1 MDVDQVGL
9 ICEKMEA
16 RVMQERLRFE
26 NIYNLVED
34 YLVNATDSSKKRDSR
49 IIIGGP
55 MGVHMLLQ
63 RQRTYD
69 DFQYIL
75 YTENSLIHANNL
87 TNAIAASVGESPIV
101 KLRTPI
107 PDIKYEIHVDGRPL
121 VIIFTLRSDVK
132 TYDLIEPVK
141 VKSFDGKRELLVLS
155 PEVHL
160 LDVYRTLSSPADVG
174 SWGEALVY
182 EKCLYELLQKRLS
195 ILGGDSEEIKPEER
209 TKIEEALLRDFV
221 GGNKQLVL
229 LGEHAIKILGKGQT
243 SSNVI
248 YVISSANEE
257 SDFAKIKSIV
267 HKALGREI
275 PVTKN
280 SRSSNVMQDFRLT
293 RNTIKIGAD
302 GQKKEVM
309 YIYNSASFDLV
320 PYNVVTNKQNVQIQI
335 ANPFVLMRFL
345 LVDLWMIRWV
355 REMGKVNEFFAKKRI
370 HNILSHIVNLRKEMS
385 NSNATI
391 KDELFS
397 GKGPF
402 AVFQKDQYIGTHIDE
417 SITVRLNQLASEKRY
432 VDYYPQGYYFTH
444 KSYRVFGF

>member
-1 MDVDQVGL
+1 M
-9 ICEKMEA
+9 
-16 RVMQERLRFE
+16 
-26 NIYNLVED
+26 
-34 YLVNATDSSKKRDSR
+34 
-49 IIIGGP
+49 IIGGP

-87 TNAIAASVGESPIV
+87 TNEIAKFIGETPII

-107 PDIKYEIHVDGRPL
+107 PDVKYEIHVDSRPL

-155 PEVHL
+155 PEIHL
-160 LDVYRTLSSPADVG
+160 LDIYRTLYSPADVG
-174 SWGEALVY
+174 SWEEALVY
-182 EKCLYELLQKRLS
+182 EKSLYELLQKRLS
-195 ILGGDSEEIKPEER
+195 ILGGADDEIRPEER
-209 TKIEEALLRDFV
+209 TKIEEALLREFV
-221 GGNKQLVL
+221 SNNKQLIL
-229 LGEHAIKILGKGQT
+229 LGEHAIKIISKTQT
-243 SSNVI
+243 TSNVI
-248 YVISSANEE
+248 YVISSADEE
-257 SDFAKIKSIV
+257 ADFARIKSII
-267 HKALGREI
+267 HKTLGREI

-293 RNTIKIGAD
+293 RTTIKVGSD

-320 PYNVVTNKQNVQIQI
+320 PYNVVNGKTQIQI

-345 LVDLWMIRWV
+345 LIDLWMIRWV

-370 HNILSHIVNLRKEMS
+370 HKILSLIVNLRKTMS
-385 NSNATI
+385 DNSNNI
-391 KDELFS
+391 KDELF
-397 GKGPF
+397 KGDGMLS
-402 AVFQKDQYIGTHIDE
+402 VFQKDQYIGTHIDE